1 MSRNRRFQ
9 FGKPY
14 QLTDLKDG
22 VFIDEPAIFVG
33 KKDSDKERPTLCAV
47 CGQPLGAEGYH
58 SFFLMGLNGH
68 GKDMMIGN
76 GCIKDRIREK
86 EIDIQG
92 DSFMDTWNRVIAE
105 FPKSGRWYG
114 TFLHHC
120 IAKPYVR
127 NKKAAEKWDESI
139 MKLPGVRY
147 ITKMIDDLRDE
158 GWTLDAEK
166 TLGCG
171 NVDLLARHPEKG
183 IIVFDWKSDLSFDN
197 HAEYVEQVSRYMS
210 EIGSTETQ
218 KITGYIIWVRDERR
232 EFVPYRETIKPIKQD
247 KSHSST
253 PSSSIRCTLN
263 IEMNGG
269 QGIRRKKIIGYSQ
282 HRPYGE
288 EVSFYIPPFEPWKY
302 DHDFEYFEASP
313 YREGDRMQPFN
324 SSDAESG
331 FRVNFICS
339 KKRHSFDLTAYWK
352 KTRPIR
358 CLLGVYQG
366 STEFNP
372 NFIIESL
379 SQMDAERNE
388 YAEFE
393 VSEINNRLGTS
404 AIAHATLIDDGTF
417 VGTETEWLPEDLQE
431 GMKIRF
437 PCSDDHFAYR
447 IKIETTPKPRK
458 IKDSIKKI
466 KADPQPSFLPKV
478 QESPVEDVSPFLD
491 DYLDLMMI
499 EKGTY

>member
-1 MSRNRRFQ
+1 
-9 FGKPY
+9 
-14 QLTDLKDG
+14 
-22 VFIDEPAIFVG
+22 
-33 KKDSDKERPTLCAV
+33 
-47 CGQPLGAEGYH
+47 
-58 SFFLMGLNGH
+58 
-68 GKDMMIGN
+68 
-76 GCIKDRIREK
+76 
-86 EIDIQG
+86 
-92 DSFMDTWNRVIAE
+92 
-105 FPKSGRWYG
+105 
-114 TFLHHC
+114 
-120 IAKPYVR
+120 
-127 NKKAAEKWDESI
+127 
-139 MKLPGVRY
+139 
-147 ITKMIDDLRDE
+147 
-158 GWTLDAEK
+158 
-166 TLGCG
+166 
-171 NVDLLARHPEKG
+171 
-183 IIVFDWKSDLSFDN
+183 
-197 HAEYVEQVSRYMS
+197 
-210 EIGSTETQ
+210 
-218 KITGYIIWVRDERR
+218 
-232 EFVPYRETIKPIKQD
+232 
-247 KSHSST
+247 
-253 PSSSIRCTLN
+253 
-263 IEMNGG
+263 MNGG

-417 VGTETEWLPEDLQE
+417 VGTKTEWLPEDLQE